1 MKSELRKN
9 FHLFY
14 ANEVL
19 KQLVPI
25 DKIKVD
31 FRLSSIKFK
40 SASWIMSSWTDEIQK
55 RSELAINRLEKLEFL
70 TLSNNYN

>member
-9 FHLFY
+9 FQLFY

-31 FRLSSIKFK
+31 FRLSSIKSK